1 MLRFCFVYILK
12 LKVIL
17 DFPSIFIMYDI
28 VFTSENI
35 QKLLVNSFLNNEYI
49 LMYTLHQQNIIR
61 VTTRFL
67 HLFRWYNNY
76 LLVHNMN
83 VRQTGMLA
91 FYRMIMEHTLS
102 DDFQNKDLQKHFF
115 WIIFSPRYYSF
126 DVLFVL
132 SFYVLFYITTF
143 VGNLLCCV

>member
-1 MLRFCFVYILK
+1 MFIFWNLK
-12 LKVIL
+12 LYW
-17 DFPSIFIMYDI
+17 IFYQ
-28 VFTSENI
+28 FLLCKTLFLSSENI
-35 QKLLVNSFLNNEYI
+35 LKLLVNSFLNKEYI

-83 VRQTGMLA
+83 VMQTGMLA
-91 FYRMIMEHTLS
+91 LYQMIMEHTLS

-115 WIIFSPRYYSF
+115 WIIFSPRYSLF

-132 SFYVLFYITTF
+132 SF
-143 VGNLLCCV
+143 LCFILHHNICW

>member
-1 MLRFCFVYILK
+1 MFIFWNSKLYWIFHRFLLCKTLFL
-12 LKVIL
+12 
-17 DFPSIFIMYDI
+17 S
-28 VFTSENI
+28 SENI
-35 QKLLVNSFLNNEYI
+35 LKLLVNSFLNNEYI

-83 VRQTGMLA
+83 VMQTGMLA
-91 FYRMIMEHTLS
+91 LYQMIMEHTLS
-102 DDFQNKDLQKHFF
+102 DDFQNKDLQN
-115 WIIFSPRYYSF
+115 IFSGSF
-126 DVLFVL
+126 SHQGIPYLTCYLFFL
-132 SFYVLFYITTF
+132 FYVLFYITTF